1 MDTVLSL
8 FYFVEGTSKVQ
19 GCELMLAGEKLKR
32 DQLSLKEVGRTSNT
46 TLHIKD
52 DDDRQLSSDVES
64 LDDEEMD
71 KNEEENESTATGSV
85 CTKTCLGDLQSAA
98 MEIKTFIRVG
108 VEKNMFISRE
118 SILNLMDYYRSDDQ
132 LTFHRINVTFE
143 GENIAE
149 DMDGLSRE
157 MFTCFLKAALS
168 KYFEGSDAKGPKVDH
183 DVMDTDVFSIIGK
196 IISHAYVLLGYFPM
210 SLCKASLC
218 ALFDPNVDSEM
229 ITSPFLKL
237 LPPLERDF
245 MNATLKDPI
254 TLKVNANRLPCMSIF
269 PIGTK

>member
-1 MDTVLSL
+1 
-8 FYFVEGTSKVQ
+8 
-19 GCELMLAGEKLKR
+19 
-32 DQLSLKEVGRTSNT
+32 
-46 TLHIKD
+46 
-52 DDDRQLSSDVES
+52 
-64 LDDEEMD
+64 
-71 KNEEENESTATGSV
+71 
-85 CTKTCLGDLQSAA
+85 
-98 MEIKTFIRVG
+98 
-108 VEKNMFISRE
+108 MFISRE
-118 SILNLMDYYRSDDQ
+118 SILNLMDYYRSDDK

-157 MFTCFLKAALS
+157 MLTCFLKAALS
-168 KYFEGSDAKGPKVDH
+168 KYFEGSDAKVPKVDH

-229 ITSPFLKL
+229 ITSSFLKL

-245 MNATLKDPI
+245 MNTTLKDPI
-254 TLKVNANRLPCMSIF
+254 TLKVYMWELLGFAQEDRMLLLSVHRSLLGEDGEGQRSGSKVHNRPQRIRTCVS
-269 PIGTK
+269 